1 MPVWHY
7 IAGCAVLI
15 AAIAAIV
22 LMIYMGCAAAVEEA
36 AKEARADA
44 HREARRLA
52 EREFRQMVQNTEY
65 RVHFTVRIVDEMHQK
80 G

>member
-7 IAGCAVLI
+7 VAGYAVLI
-15 AAIAAIV
+15 AGVAAIV

-36 AKEARADA
+36 AKEARTDA

-65 RVHFTVRIVDEMHQK
+65 RVHFTVRIVDEMHRK